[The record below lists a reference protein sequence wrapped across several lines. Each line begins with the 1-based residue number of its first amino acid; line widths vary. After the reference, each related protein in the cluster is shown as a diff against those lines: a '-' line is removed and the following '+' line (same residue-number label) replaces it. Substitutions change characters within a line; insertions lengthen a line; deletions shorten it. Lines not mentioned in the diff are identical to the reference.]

1 MHSSSTTGSSSR
13 ILGKEFGGK
22 GYFSL
27 LGFMG
32 LCIAWIWIGQGKV
45 VLPKNEYSDSLQ
57 KKKTHKNDL
66 IASVIFEKFFF
77 YFLPV

>member
-1 MHSSSTTGSSSR
+1 MHSSSTTGNSSR

-57 KKKTHKNDL
+57 KKPHKNYM
-66 IASVIFEKFFF
+66 IASVIFEQFFF